1 VIFFVFSFILKMQS
15 KVTNTWHFSASLNQ
29 ELQDMEALALRGQ
42 NKSQE
47 EANQMIQVP
56 LQGCMVHF
64 VSRLF

>member
-1 VIFFVFSFILKMQS
+1 
-15 KVTNTWHFSASLNQ
+15 
-29 ELQDMEALALRGQ
+29 MEALALRGQ